1 MSFAAIKEEL
11 PALDPDQRRDLIAYL
26 VTLNEGV
33 TDEFREMLGR
43 KIDDHDP
50 THWMSLEEVEKQLG
64 D

>member
-1 MSFAAIKEEL
+1 VSFAAIKEEL
-11 PALDPDQRRDLIAYL
+11 PALDPDQRRELIAYL

-43 KIDDHDP
+43 KIDDNDP
-50 THWMSLEEVEKQLG
+50 AHWVSLEEVEKQLA